1 MTGAEANGPEADDGG
16 GESVSGAG
24 DGTGADQPK
33 ANGGSPPDNDSDTGS
48 QDSSGGSPPDSG
60 SDTGAQD
67 SSGQDSSGGG
77 PPDHGGGSQDNG
89 GGDDGGG
96 DRGGGSRMTLIEH
109 LTELRSRIIKAVIA
123 VGAGALACWF
133 LYPLILDLLLRP
145 YCRTFPISERVDSGL
160 FGPDG
165 GCNLFV
171 TDPLE
176 PFGVRLTV
184 AGYGGLALAMPVVLW
199 QVWRFVAP
207 ALYRREKKYAI
218 PFVLIGFALFVTGA
232 GLAYWSLPR
241 ALDFL
246 ASIGGTDLVSLFS
259 PKRYL
264 GFVVKMMIAFGVGFQ
279 FPIVLIGLQ
288 AAELLENRTLRRNRS
303 YAVVGI
309 VALVAVITPSGDP
322 FTLLALSVPM
332 YVFYEISILF
342 GVVRDR
348 RRRRSARPGS

>member
-1 MTGAEANGPEADDGG
+1 MTGAEANGPEADDGE
-16 GESVSGAG
+16 GESTSETRDDA
-24 DGTGADQPK
+24 GADQPE
-33 ANGGSPPDNDSDTGS
+33 ANGGGPPDSSSVS
-48 QDSSGGSPPDSG
+48 QDGGGPPDSG
-60 SDTGAQD
+60 SGGPPDSGGEPQD
-67 SSGQDSSGGG
+67 GGG
-77 PPDHGGGSQDNG
+77 PPDSSGGPPDSGSKSQ
-89 GGDDGGG
+89 DGGG
-96 DRGGGSRMTLIEH
+96 ESRMTLIEH

-123 VGAGALACWF
+123 VGVGALACWF

-348 RRRRSARPGS
+348 RRRRSARTGS

>member
-16 GESVSGAG
+16 GESVSGTG
-24 DGTGADQPK
+24 DDAGADQPE
-33 ANGGSPPDNDSDTGS
+33 ANSGSPPDNDTDTGS
-48 QDSSGGSPPDSG
+48 QDSSSGSPPDNG

-67 SSGQDSSGGG
+67 SSGGS

-89 GGDDGGG
+89 GGDGGRG
-96 DRGGGSRMTLIEH
+96 DRGGESRMTLIEH

-348 RRRRSARPGS
+348 RRRRSARPGP